1 MTDKSAP
8 IHISAAE
15 GSQGLRKALSQC
27 TGEEVQILLG
37 PGLYYV
43 DETFQ
48 LGAQQ
53 SNVEIRGQGD
63 VRLIGGKRLHG
74 WKPVTDPSVRK
85 RFDESVRDSVRVID
99 LRENGV
105 SDYGRLGRRGYS
117 GDMIPVS
124 QEREL
129 FTHHGI

>member
-63 VRLIGGKRLHG
+63 VRLIGGKRERRRPCHVCTLYRYFHQS
-74 WKPVTDPSVRK
+74 DP
-85 RFDESVRDSVRVID
+85 
-99 LRENGV
+99 NP
-105 SDYGRLGRRGYS
+105 RRTY
-117 GDMIPVS
+117 
-124 QEREL
+124 
-129 FTHHGI
+129 